1 MRATGKERAMSD
13 SDADVIRAS
22 VTEPEAFVTIFERH
36 FDPIY
41 RYLARRVGVDVGSEL
56 ASEVFTAAFAQRTRY
71 DLARAD
77 AAPWLYG
84 IAANLLRRRHRS
96 ERRRLR
102 AYARTPLER
111 AAELDVGQQADPAV
125 AEALAALKPADREVL
140 MLFAWADLDY
150 EQIAEALQ
158 VPVGTVRSR
167 LHRARQQ
174 VRAAL
179 ADTKVFEPKEALN
192 G

>member
-1 MRATGKERAMSD
+1 MNS
-13 SDADVIRAS
+13 SDAELIRAS
-22 VTEPEAFVTIFERH
+22 LDDPEAFVELFDRH

-41 RYLARRVGVDVGSEL
+41 GYLSRRIGPDTGSEL
-56 ASEVFTAAFAQRTRY
+56 ASEVFTAAFAQRARY
-71 DLARAD
+71 DLSRAD

-96 ERRRLR
+96 ESRRLR
-102 AYARTPLER
+102 AYARTPVER
-111 AAELDVGQQADPAV
+111 APEMAAGLPADPGIA
-125 AEALAALKPADREVL
+125 AALAALRPVDREVL
-140 MLFAWADLDY
+140 LLFAWADLDY
-150 EQIAEALQ
+150 EQIAEALR

-174 VRAAL
+174 LRAAL
-179 ADTKVFEPKEALN
+179 AHIEVFEPEEAFN